1 MTAHC
6 PIVMD
11 FVKAFRLEKL
21 LIRCGIESQLS
32 EPITFSVFCSIFRF
46 RGVVSR
52 CSIQW
57 DSASDH
63 STELGS
69 ISIGSRVHE
78 TLPVK
83 KKIKILGDYRSNFL
97 RGRYNNWRLT
107 SSLLNQFDSIQSRN
121 ESV

>member
-6 PIVMD
+6 PLAMD
-11 FVKAFRLEKL
+11 FVKAFRFEKL

-52 CSIQW
+52 RSIQW

-63 STELGS
+63 FTELGS
-69 ISIGSRVHE
+69 ISIGRYTKHY
-78 TLPVK
+78 LL
-83 KKIKILGDYRSNFL
+83 KKIKILGDFRSNFL

-121 ESV
+121 ERV